1 MFLESSIIHH
11 SDHCYFV
18 RAVCQN
24 SEHAEELRSSYI
36 GPVRQI
42 SMFADLYCEDRDLVL
57 EAMERETLLKI
68 IDVLNHSI
76 DSF

>member
-1 MFLESSIIHH
+1 MFLESSIIHQ
-11 SDHCYFV
+11 SNHCHLV
-18 RAVCQN
+18 RAVCRDGVR
-24 SEHAEELRSSYI
+24 AEELRSSYI

-42 SMFADLYCEDRDLVL
+42 SMFADLYCEGRDLVL